1 MTKVVLDLNT
11 GIPFN
16 LYEDELIGAVILSL
30 FCDARGI
37 EQDGTV
43 GRGWWGDALTERD
56 EWGSRLWQLV
66 RSKDTS
72 ETLRRAEDA
81 ANDALRWMLEDGVC
95 EKLSITA
102 YSPQRETLGLLIKLD
117 NRRFELETCLMGLKA
132 LPN

>member
-117 NRRFELETCLMGLKA
+117 NRRFELELKHA
-132 LPN
+132 L

>member
-1 MTKVVLDLNT
+1 MTKLVLDLNQ

-16 LYEDELIGAVILSL
+16 LYEDELAGVVVLSL
-30 FCDARGI
+30 FCDARGT
-37 EQDGTV
+37 EQDGTT

-56 EWGSRLWQLV
+56 EWGSRLWELA
-66 RSKDTS
+66 RSKELP

-81 ANDALRWMLEDGVC
+81 AYDALNWMLEDGIF

-117 NRRFELETCLMGLKA
+117 NRRFELELKHA
-132 LPN
+132 L